1 MKNKP
6 CEKIYE
12 CNALMYAV
20 AFHQPPEGLWGTGRE
35 ERMRWGCEDWMLASM
50 IYVSL
55 KMSQ

>member
-6 CEKIYE
+6 EKAYE
-12 CNALMYAV
+12 CNVLMYAV
-20 AFHQPPEGLWGTGRE
+20 AFHQFPEGLWGIGRE
-35 ERMRWGCEDWMLASM
+35 EKMRHGCEDWMLASM